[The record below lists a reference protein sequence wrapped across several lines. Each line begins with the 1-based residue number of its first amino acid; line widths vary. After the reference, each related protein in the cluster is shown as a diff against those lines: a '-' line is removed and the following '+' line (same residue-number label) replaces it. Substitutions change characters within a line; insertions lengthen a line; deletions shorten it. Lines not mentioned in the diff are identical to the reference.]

1 VRLNIVFQS
10 KHGFNKLK
18 CKAGDALAEDNQDDG
33 DQMMIK
39 LMMTRLLKTGLIMT
53 RLIMI
58 TLIVITRL
66 IKTTLIV
73 ST

>member
-1 VRLNIVFQS
+1 MRLTIVFQS

-18 CKAGDALAEDNQDDG
+18 CKTDDALAEDNQDDG

-39 LMMTRLLKTGLIMT
+39 QMMTRLLKTGLIMT

-58 TLIVITRL
+58 TLIVTRL
-66 IKTTLIV
+66 GLLG
-73 ST
+73 